1 MRGRQF
7 KDRGIT
13 ASSPVEYDGLSSKAL
28 SIMKRLY
35 PLFLILLMAVPVWS
49 QNARLN
55 LQGSVLDA
63 YLKNGVKDC
72 HVTLM
77 RTDSTVVDCESKVY
91 EVGNDASRFT
101 TIYDFFIPCQPGAYL
116 IRVSREGYEEGWA
129 KVTVPEGC
137 KEKRIIVP
145 TIHIRKL
152 PAGRQLGE
160 AVVTATRVKVKMR
173 GDTLVY
179 DATAFNMPEGSML
192 HHLIEQLPGA
202 SMNENGE
209 IFINGRKI
217 NELTLNTRK
226 LFGGN
231 KAVLLEN
238 LPYFTVK
245 ELKVFERHSLQA
257 VMARDLN
264 AKKEYVMDINLKAEY
279 ALGGIANADMA
290 GGTHDRYLAKFFG
303 FLLTRTMA
311 VGGFANLN
319 NVNDESNGASGMWM
333 YNTQRV
339 WGDKNHPSTRK
350 KTGVSLDYQ
359 SVKKEFSYP
368 AVQSWASLTFD
379 RDDHTN
385 ESSTYNEFFLPAG
398 TTYSRMNQNMRARF
412 ADLTLREHFVYMPL
426 RFQCEG
432 SFYYQEKRTHQ
443 SSTLSQWGWDGET
456 TRQLTGGMGTEKDYG
471 LGYGRITFYPPW
483 LGNLGIYFNELSA
496 YHWVR
501 EGFSRQQSTG
511 AQSAADYRHEY
522 QDAATTRYTYDPTI
536 SYKLPTGKWLGTA
549 LKVRYKNTRKKSTDN
564 LFVLSNLEGWGLED
578 SVKLDL
584 IPSSKEMLWRAYDP
598 VNSTFSDYRT
608 QEGEFS
614 LTLNLIQRKKQPF
627 GVTLE
632 LPLNLYNE
640 RLAYRRDALD
650 TLATRG
656 MLAFNPSL
664 RLRYKNLSL
673 GMSFRTSS
681 PGLMGMMPYR
691 DARNPLNIVAGNPSL
706 RNNRQFRAYA
716 EWRRTV
722 KEKTAVRRNTRV
734 SSDFTCFMRSVAQGM
749 TYNPQTT
756 AYTYRPENV
765 SGNWVW
771 NSSCQL
777 SFALGGGQ
785 LWWLDN
791 EVRAGVWHSVDLVS
805 VEGAN
810 EAQLNRVETVKP
822 GETLKIRY
830 TGKSTKATLLGE
842 VDWRRSWGY
851 RPSQEGL
858 STFDFRYGLTAQHT
872 IEAWNTTLNV
882 DAFMYSR
889 RGYSSGVMNRDECIV
904 NAGVSQP
911 LFHGRLILKLE
922 GRDIL
927 NQQSATS
934 YEVNAQ
940 GRTESWHRILPS
952 YVMLHAVYHFN
963 RKPKQ

>member
-1 MRGRQF
+1 
-7 KDRGIT
+7 
-13 ASSPVEYDGLSSKAL
+13 
-28 SIMKRLY
+28 MKRLSL
-35 PLFLILLMAVPVWS
+35 LFLILLMAVSAWS

-63 YLKNGVKDC
+63 YLKNGVMDC

-77 RTDSTVVDCESKVY
+77 RADSTVVDCESKVY
-91 EVGNDASRFT
+91 EVGTDASHFT
-101 TIYDFFIPCQPGAYL
+101 TIYDFFIPCRPGEYL
-116 IRVSREGYEEGWA
+116 VRVSKEGYEEGWA
-129 KVTVPEGC
+129 KVTVSEDC
-137 KEKRIIVP
+137 KEERIIVP

-160 AVVTATRVKVKMR
+160 AVVTATRIKVKMR

-192 HHLIEQLPGA
+192 QHLIEQLPGA

-217 NELTLNTRK
+217 DELTLNSRQ

-245 ELKVFERHSLQA
+245 ELKVFERQSLQA
-257 VMARDLN
+257 VMAQDSN
-264 AKKEYVMDINLKAEY
+264 AEKEYVMDINLKDKY

-303 FLLTRTMA
+303 FLLTRTMT

-319 NVNDESNGASGMWM
+319 NVNDESNGTSGMWVQ
-333 YNTQRV
+333 NSKRI
-339 WGDKNHPSTRK
+339 WGDENHPSTQKNAGVSVNYQSAK
-350 KTGVSLDYQ
+350 KTRGFSSLR
-359 SVKKEFSYP
+359 SNTNVIFER
-368 AVQSWASLTFD
+368 V
-379 RDDHTN
+379 DDIN
-385 ESSTYNEFFLPAG
+385 ESTTYREFFLPTSTA
-398 TTYSRMNQNMRARF
+398 YNRMNQKMRQRSTVLSLEEEF
-412 ADLTLREHFVYMPL
+412 FYVPL
-426 RFQCEG
+426 GLQSRWILNYGE
-432 SFYYQEKRTHQ
+432 RHTHQ
-443 SSTLSQWGWDGET
+443 SSALSQWGWDEGT
-456 TRQLTGGMGTEKDYG
+456 TGQLTSGMGKEKEYG
-471 LGYGRITFYPPW
+471 LGYGNILLFPPW
-483 LGNLGIYFNELSA
+483 IKNMWINFRDIKA
-496 YHWVR
+496 YRVVK

-511 AQSAADYRHEY
+511 TQSAADYRHEY
-522 QDAATTRYTYDPTI
+522 QDAATTLFRIDPSI
-536 SYKLPTGKWLGTA
+536 SYKLPRWKLLNTKLRAAFT
-549 LKVRYKNTRKKSTDN
+549 NTRKKSTDN

-614 LTLNLIQRKKQPF
+614 LTLDLIQGEKLPF

-664 RLRYKNLSL
+664 RLKYKDLSL
-673 GMSFRTSS
+673 RMSFRTSS

-716 EWRRTV
+716 EWRHTV

-771 NSSCQL
+771 NSSCQM

-810 EAQLNRVETVKP
+810 EAQLNRVETVRP

-830 TGKSTKATLLGE
+830 AGKSTKATLLGE

-851 RPSQEGL
+851 SPSQEGL

-872 IEAWNTTLNV
+872 IETWNTTLNV

-927 NQQSATS
+927 NRQSATS

-940 GRTESWHRILPS
+940 GRTESWHRILPN